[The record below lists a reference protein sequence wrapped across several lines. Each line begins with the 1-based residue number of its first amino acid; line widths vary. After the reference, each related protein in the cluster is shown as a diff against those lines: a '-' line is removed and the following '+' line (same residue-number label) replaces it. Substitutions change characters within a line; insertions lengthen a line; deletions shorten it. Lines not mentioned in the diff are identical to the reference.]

1 MQPAV
6 RDAAGMMRRILS
18 LLGALLLAGLL
29 AHPAAAGTFTLRTG
43 KNSTSSQTMPIDSN
57 QCGTQGPRAMYVGG
71 LITAGA
77 AESNITASIS
87 TPTNGFFLAGGQQ
100 QTQTI
105 GSLAAGATAGV
116 YWFIGYGCTV
126 NATTSPVITITSS
139 AGTTTRTITLTA
151 TSAISANA
159 GGNVTSSTLGAGAVV
174 GQTIYFET
182 AYDFGGS
189 DIGDEFMFQP
199 SGGENFDAGCFRMVG
214 SRVMASNIT
223 PVTVG
228 TTNTLYFIQTQKQSG
243 NGYTATIR
251 YFFEYQC
258 ANTTTTA
265 RPYAMQTSGNALKY
279 TGNYDGSG
287 SISVSFPG
295 ATNPF
300 TITKT
305 QDRSFALAGA
315 ASTVKYTVTISN
327 PSSYASRISRI
338 VDTLPA
344 GASFAAIDPASQ
356 VTAANSA
363 SVPSA
368 GATGTITFQGSQDVS
383 YLIAAGGSVTL
394 IYTATMPST
403 AGTYANLASGR
414 FGQAS
419 TPTASATFTVYAP
432 APITVIKASQPYSD
446 PVNGTT
452 NPKAIPGSYV
462 HYLITV
468 LNPAAYPLD
477 ADTLVVTDQTPANLA
492 LFVNALLSGSA
503 PVLFQD
509 GGTSSTLTFT
519 YTNLASST
527 DDVDFSNNGG
537 TTWTYTP
544 VPDGSGFD
552 SAVTNIRIRPKGTM
566 AANSSFSLTVRY
578 KVS

>member
-1 MQPAV
+1 MT
-6 RDAAGMMRRILS
+6 RRLLS
-18 LLGALLLAGLL
+18 FLMGLLVAALLAQ
-29 AHPAAAGTFTLRTG
+29 PAAAGTFTLRTG
-43 KNSTSSQTMPIDSN
+43 KDSTGSQTMPIDSN

-77 AESNITASIS
+77 SPETNISASIS
-87 TPTNGFFLAGGQQ
+87 TPASGFFLAGGQQ
-100 QTQTI
+100 QTQSI

-116 YWFIGYGCTV
+116 YWFVGYGCTV
-126 NATTSPVITITSS
+126 GATTSPVITVTSS

-151 TSAISANA
+151 RTAISANA
-159 GGNVTSSTLGAGAVV
+159 GGNVTSSVLGAGAVV

-182 AYDFGGS
+182 TYDFGGS
-189 DIGDEFMFQP
+189 DVGDEFMFQP
-199 SGGENFDAGCFRMVG
+199 SGGQNFNAGCFRMVG
-214 SRVMASNIT
+214 SRVMASNIA

-228 TTNTLYFIQTQKQSG
+228 TTNTLYFTQGQKQAG

-287 SISVSFPG
+287 SISMSFPG

-305 QDRSFALAGA
+305 KDRSFAVAGTA
-315 ASTVKYTVTISN
+315 TTLKYTVTISN
-327 PSSYASRISRI
+327 PSLYDSRISQI

-344 GASFAAIDPASQ
+344 GASFAAIDAASQ
-356 VTAANSA
+356 VTAANS
-363 SVPSA
+363 SSLPSA
-368 GATGTITFQGSQDVS
+368 GATGTITFQGKQDVS

-394 IYTATMPST
+394 VYTVTIPAT
-403 AGTYANLASGR
+403 AGTYTNSAQGY
-414 FGQAS
+414 FGQAT
-419 TPTASATFTVYAP
+419 TPTASTAFTVHTP
-432 APITVIKASQPYSD
+432 APITVVKASQAYSD
-446 PVNGTT
+446 PLNGTT
-452 NPKAIPGSYV
+452 DPKAIPGGYI
-462 HYLITV
+462 HYTINV
-468 LNPAAYPLD
+468 VNPAAYPID
-477 ADTLVVTDQTPANLA
+477 PDTIVVADPTPANLA
-492 LFVNALLSGSA
+492 LFVNSLPSGSS

-509 GGTSSTLTFT
+509 GGTSSALTFT
-519 YTNLASST
+519 YASLSSTT
-527 DDVDFSNNGG
+527 DDVDFSNDGG

-552 SAVTNIRIRPKGTM
+552 STVTNIRIRPKGTM
-566 AANSSFSLTVRY
+566 AANSSFNLTLRY
-578 KVS
+578 KLN